1 VIRRALAAI
10 ATLAAVWAL
19 AVRLSGGFAVSLAG
33 LQLSSSDATRPL
45 MWAVL
50 ADLKGP
56 RRTIIGP
63 RRTIKGPWAFHVR
76 AVAFAATVL
85 RGCDGLTSTKDL
97 VVTVPRDMR

>member
-1 VIRRALAAI
+1 MIPRIFAALAVI
-10 ATLAAVWAL
+10 ATGWAI

-63 RRTIKGPWAFHVR
+63 WAFHVR

>member
-56 RRTIIGP
+56 RRTI
-63 RRTIKGPWAFHVR
+63 KGPWASHVR